1 MSLKRGAILAKIES
15 SSLKKVEDRKQIEAF
30 QVGDTV
36 DVHQWI
42 LEGYDKEGNEKRRIQ
57 IYSGTVISMKGT
69 GPREMFTVRR
79 LVDGQG
85 VERTFPLHSP
95 KIAKVIVKRTG
106 RVRRAKLY
114 YLRDRVGKATR
125 LRERKKGVVLE
136 SVTTTDPITGETR
149 TETKKKSRKA
159 EPTRA

>member
-1 MSLKRGAILAKIES
+1 MALKRGALLAKIETS
-15 SSLKKVEDRKQIEAF
+15 ALKNEADRKVIDRF

-57 IYSGTVISMKGT
+57 VYSGTVIAKRGT

-95 KIAKVIVKRTG
+95 KIAKVTIKRTG
-106 RVRRAKLY
+106 RVRRAKLF
-114 YLRDRVGKATR
+114 YLRERVGKSTR
-125 LRERKKGVVLE
+125 LRERKKGLILE
-136 SVTTTDPITGETR
+136 SVTTTDPTTGETK

-159 EPTRA
+159 ETAQA

>member
-1 MSLKRGAILAKIES
+1 MSLKRGALLARIEA
-15 SSLKKVEDRKQIEAF
+15 SSLKKEEDRKQIEKF

-57 IYSGTVISMKGT
+57 IYSGTVIGTKGT

-85 VERTFPLHSP
+85 VERTFPIHSP
-95 KIAKVIVKRTG
+95 KIAKVVIKRPG
-106 RVRRAKLY
+106 IVRRAKLF

-125 LRERKKGVVLE
+125 IRERKKGLLIEDTV
-136 SVTTTDPITGETR
+136 
-149 TETKKKSRKA
+149 
-159 EPTRA
+159 

>member
-1 MSLKRGAILAKIES
+1 MALKRGALLARIES
-15 SSLKKVEDRKQIEAF
+15 AALKREEDRKQIEPF

-57 IYSGTVISMKGT
+57 IYSGTVIAMRGA

-85 VERTFPLHSP
+85 VERTFPIHSP
-95 KIAKVIVKRTG
+95 KIAKVVIKRTG

-114 YLRDRVGKATR
+114 FLRDRVGKATR
-125 LRERKKGVVLE
+125 LRERRKGLILE
-136 SVTTTDPITGETR
+136 SVTTTDAVTGETK
-149 TETKKKSRKA
+149 TEMRKVGKKKG
-159 EPTRA
+159 